1 MPYSLSVPESARQL
15 GFVKRFDALFWSV
28 NFPRPMM
35 ASVVTTGPDSLR
47 VDAVFYKANDLAGLI
62 WEAEDRFDHPLLAY
76 ETSRDFR
83 GCVLRF
89 RWRSGGVLPLDAL
102 NGPTLTI
109 EGRDAGGKPRSWFV
123 RLWNYAEGT
132 PEDAL
137 VTLDFSV
144 LDGGFALPDE
154 ADPVWADDVDRMFI
168 SLAPPGYVEEDESP
182 LAAPAEGWAELSG
195 IACDGAGSVLAIGE
209 TLVPEHS
216 LRIATGYD
224 DLYNLTPAR
233 VLRNALGLGYRGVI
247 DHYVGMSHYFRLEA
261 NSGGFYVS
269 LAGSALNVAC
279 AAWHRD
285 FMGRAN
291 GLGYEVIASLSYELL
306 DAHCWNDWKQRA
318 EDGSPALTGWVPPS
332 TLLSPAHDG
341 AMGYL
346 RAVARAF
353 AAIARDSGLK
363 VRFQIGEPWWW
374 VMPDGRIC
382 LYDAAAVAAFAPVSI
397 PNVRAALDGSQ
408 TATLDAAG
416 QVLAE
421 STAALRDAVRQEAP
435 GAEVLLL
442 VYLPTVLDG
451 AETSALPAALG
462 AEAAKALAEYR
473 LAALQAGRGT
483 GKIGLGWRR
492 SDLRPGDRLR
502 LDVQGGTWRVG
513 KWLLEKMVL
522 RLDLVRVP
530 GRELA
535 AAASASPGRPVTEP
549 DLPFGPTTALLL
561 DLPLHDGDLPGR
573 PRLFALAAGAGA
585 GWRRAELMT
594 SHDGGASWQA
604 AGGSAP
610 GAVIGTA
617 LGVLPPGGSAL
628 IDTKNSI
635 EIELLNDEMWL
646 EGRSDDALVAG
657 ANLAAMG
664 DELIQFGVAEPLGD
678 RRFRLSRL
686 LRGRRGTEWAASSH
700 EAGEAFALIDPA
712 SMMAVEPPLAA
723 LGGEARLLAQGPGD
737 EESVTT
743 SRPISGEALR
753 PPSPVHLT
761 AERLANGDIAIN
773 WTRRSRSGW
782 AWIDG
787 LDAPLGEEREA
798 YSLTIRSGGATRSV
812 SVDRP
817 SWVYSAADQL
827 GDGAAGPFTINVA
840 QIGTWAPSHPA
851 EIGFEQ
857 EEI

>member
-1 MPYSLSVPESARQL
+1 MATLILTAVGTAVGGPLGGAIGAILGQRADAAIFAPKAGSGPRLGDLAVQTSTYGTQIPKIFGTMRVAGTVIWATDLKEEKSTSGGGKGRPKTTSYSYSASFAVALSGRPARAVRRIWADGKLLRGTGGDFKTATGFRFHPGDEDQGLDPLIAAAEGIGSAPAYRGL
-15 GFVKRFDALFWSV
+15 AY
-28 NFPRPMM
+28 
-35 ASVVTTGPDSLR
+35 
-47 VDAVFYKANDLAGLI
+47 AVFEDMQLADYGNRI
-62 WEAEDRFDHPLLAY
+62 P
-76 ETSRDFR
+76 S
-83 GCVLRF
+83 
-89 RWRSGGVLPLDAL
+89 
-102 NGPTLTI
+102 LTFEI
-109 EGRDAGGKPRSWFV
+109 
-123 RLWNYAEGT
+123 
-132 PEDAL
+132 
-137 VTLDFSV
+137 
-144 LDGGFALPDE
+144 E
-154 ADPVWADDVDRMFI
+154 ADPGPVAI
-168 SLAPPGYVEEDESP
+168 GAI
-182 LAAPAEGWAELSG
+182 AAELSG
-195 IACDGAGSVLAIGE
+195 GGLTDGGTPALAGYAASGESVRGAVETLAEVYPLSLRDDGAALSIVM
-209 TLVPEHS
+209 TVPEMAT
-216 LRIATGYD
+216 IASDEQGASAEGEEGRSEFARRGTAAGEVGIVYYD
-224 DLYNLTPAR
+224 PAR
-233 VLRNALGLGYRGVI
+233 DYQTGL
-247 DHYVGMSHYFRLEA
+247 
-261 NSGGFYVS
+261 
-269 LAGSALNVAC
+269 
-279 AAWHRD
+279 
-285 FMGRAN
+285 
-291 GLGYEVIASLSYELL
+291 
-306 DAHCWNDWKQRA
+306 QRA
-318 EDGSPALTGWVPPS
+318 RLGGTGE
-332 TLLSPAHDG
+332 
-341 AMGYL
+341 
-346 RAVARAF
+346 
-353 AAIARDSGLK
+353 AA
-363 VRFQIGEPWWW
+363 
-374 VMPDGRIC
+374 
-382 LYDAAAVAAFAPVSI
+382 
-397 PNVRAALDGSQ
+397 
-408 TATLDAAG
+408 
-416 QVLAE
+416 
-421 STAALRDAVRQEAP
+421 
-435 GAEVLLL
+435 
-442 VYLPTVLDG
+442 

-502 LDVQGGTWRVG
+502 LDGQGGTWRVG